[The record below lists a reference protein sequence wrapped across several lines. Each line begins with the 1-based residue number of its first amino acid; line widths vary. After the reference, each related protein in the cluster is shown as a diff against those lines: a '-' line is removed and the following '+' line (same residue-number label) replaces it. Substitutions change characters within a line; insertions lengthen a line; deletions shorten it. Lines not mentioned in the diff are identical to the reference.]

1 MRRLLLIFLL
11 FFAVNQYATA
21 QNVDFFVKTL
31 NYTTRKKEAGATV
44 TAYDGASQVQSLMT
58 DASGQAKLQLPA
70 GKKYKVEVSKPGKV
84 TRIFNI
90 DLKNVNDELIQGNP
104 PEGSV
109 EISLFDD
116 NPAIDFSY
124 VKTNPITEFYYD
136 PTKPGDMQFD
146 AVLAE
151 KMLKKIEKLL
161 KDAEAAKGQTDAQ
174 YNALIKQA
182 DGQFT
187 SKKYQ
192 EALASYEQALA
203 LKPTEKYPS
212 DKINEIDGILK
223 AEKANAMQNQQAQ
236 QEYDNLISAA
246 DNLFNQKKFEEA
258 KARYQ
263 EALTKKQE
271 QHPKDQIVKCDAEI
285 ARLKK
290 EAENAQKYTDAI
302 KAGDAFFTQ
311 KSFQAAKDKYK
322 EALKWK
328 ADDKYATD
336 KIAEI
341 DGKLNAQKAEQEQKK
356 KYDDALAAADAF
368 FGEEKWNEAKAKYN
382 EALTFQPASTYAK
395 GKIAEIDAKL
405 AEAEKEKA
413 RLAQIEKLL
422 AEGNT
427 AFTAQQ
433 WAPAKA
439 KYQEVLKLDAA
450 NAIATAR
457 ITEIDGKLEQ
467 EKANAQ
473 KIADVKKLVT
483 EGDALAKQT
492 KLAEAK
498 AKYESAQA
506 LIPDPAVQAKIDA
519 IDEQLAAAS
528 KKAEQKQKYDQAM
541 TEGEQLF
548 AAANYEGAK
557 AKFQEASTIDPAQAL
572 PKTRIADADKKI
584 AEVNASA
591 AKNEKYTAAVNAGNA
606 FVSSGKLEDAKAKYT
621 EAIGIDGTKQE
632 AKDKLAEV
640 NKLISDKAAADAN
653 AAKAE
658 KYLAAVNAGNAALSS
673 GNLEEAKAKY
683 TEAVAI
689 DGTKQEAKDKLAD
702 VNKLIADKAT
712 AEANKVKYEAA
723 VKAGNDFQSAGKLAE
738 AKAKF
743 EEAQK
748 LDPSQALPGQKI
760 TEITNLMA
768 NAAKQKQVDEL
779 LKSGDAAFG
788 KKDYATARTKYQEVL
803 SLDPSNTIASGK
815 IQEITRLENEL
826 AGEAEKEARFND
838 LKTQAT
844 TLMANGKYAEAKQKL
859 NETKAIKQDASV
871 DALIKECDEKIK
883 AAQDAQQAQ
892 QKEQEKEQRYA
903 ALISEAQGLESSKQY
918 DAAIAKY
925 NEALTVKNEQMPRDR
940 IAAINEIKKASSS
953 EAKINADYIAAI
965 KRGDDLVASGNY
977 TDAIKAYNDALALK
991 PSEKE
996 PVDKAEAA
1004 RKKAEAV
1011 SQDEFEQQYQKVLA
1025 TGQKYID
1032 EKNYDK
1038 AKEMYNRAL
1047 SFRANDPFPKQ
1058 KLAEIDN
1065 LLKAEEDLKKK
1076 QQAYNAKVV
1085 EAEAAAKGGKY
1096 ENAIALF
1103 EQAKTIKPDE
1113 TLPDNRIAE
1122 LRALIDGSN
1131 SAQQA
1136 ADAKYR
1142 EMMAAGNTAEGGK
1155 EYKTA
1160 LDRYKDALTAK
1171 PNDKAAQDKIAEM
1184 KQILDNE
1191 AKNDAKHGE
1200 VLKLIAKADAQ
1211 FAKEDWKSAREIY
1224 ESALKLEPTNNYASS
1239 QVNICIQK
1247 IKDITDSEIIKEYNK
1262 IIAKADGNFDSKNYE
1277 KAIDYYNRA
1286 LSLRA
1291 NDPYPKQRLEEIDNI
1306 LHPKPVVANKEPE
1319 KLKPLGVE
1327 TDNSILEGDAALQAA
1342 EVKRKQRKHRR
1353 FWEGVEASV
1362 DKADS
1367 LNTSQSEKATA
1378 TSVTL
1383 KTITKE
1389 NEEAAVRSDE
1399 GRQENIG
1406 TLKTVDNSIEAG
1418 KLEAGRF
1425 EDAEHL
1431 DAKNQIEVANRIT
1444 QEQNSVLDGNAAD
1457 NDATLKSS
1465 KKELENATGSD
1476 NAAVYERRLDN
1487 EKEYM
1492 NIQLNLEANAI
1503 DDVNER
1509 IETEHIV
1516 RDASRSVIAVTE
1528 TNQQRTN
1535 QSLEIVQKE
1544 VEDVTQEISQQ
1555 RYEETKQSPVNKE
1568 ELLKIEGAYNELN
1581 QRDGEEHLENT
1592 LGYRS
1597 ALEGVEKKNSEAVEG
1612 RDDARKNNVEVMEAS
1627 VSDKEEVDRATYNEL
1642 MVKTLATNGAIK
1654 TEIVKLDEFAD
1665 KPQIASGENVEKIK
1679 AINDSKSEN
1688 DRVADEIRTEKRQET
1703 QGALN
1708 ETTQTVSENSAVNME
1723 QSANNAQVLKETKS
1737 GLGQAELQQTNKQQ
1751 DKTQAAKQLLAS
1763 IEKKEIVYNNEVAN
1777 DLGKLYPE
1785 GVSQEQFE
1793 QYDEEGLLTAVVTR
1807 RVVVKNGHGD
1817 IYVRIQKL
1825 NGLTYSKNGEP
1836 ATEYVWQRE
1845 TQDATLQRNY

>member
-1 MRRLLLIFLL
+1 MRRLLLISLL
-11 FFAVNQYATA
+11 LFAVNQYISA
-21 QNVDFFVKTL
+21 QNVEFSVKTV
-31 NYTTRKKEAGATV
+31 NYTTRKKEAGVTV
-44 TAYDGASQVQSLMT
+44 TAFEGASQVQSLMT

-70 GKKYKVEVSKPGKV
+70 GKKYKIEVRKAGKV
-84 TRIFNI
+84 MRYINV
-90 DLKNVNDELIQGNP
+90 DVKNVNDELIQGNP

-109 EISLFDD
+109 EISLFDE

-124 VKTNPITEFYYD
+124 VTSNPITEFYFD
-136 PTKPGDMQFD
+136 PTKPDELMYDQ
-146 AVLAE
+146 VLGE
-151 KMLKKIEKLL
+151 KMVKKVEKLL
-161 KDAEAAKGQTDAQ
+161 KDAEANKGQTDAQ

-223 AEKANAMQNQQAQ
+223 AEKANAMQNQQAE
-236 QEYDNLISAA
+236 QEYQNLITAA

-263 EALTKKQE
+263 EALSKKQE
-271 QHPKDQIVKCDAEI
+271 QHPKDQIVKCDTEI

-311 KSFQAAKDKYK
+311 KSFQAAKDQYK
-322 EALKWK
+322 TALKWK

-341 DGKLNAQKAEQEQKK
+341 DGKLNAQKTEQEKKK
-356 KYDDALAAADAF
+356 KYDDAIAAGDAF
-368 FGEEKWNEAKAKYN
+368 FGEEKWVESKAKYT
-382 EALTFQPASTYAK
+382 EALTFEPASTYAK
-395 GKIAEIDAKL
+395 GKIAEIDAKV

-427 AFTAQQ
+427 AFTAKQ

-450 NAIATAR
+450 NAVATAR
-457 ITEIDGKLEQ
+457 ITEIDAKLEQ
-467 EKANAQ
+467 EKADAQ
-473 KIADVKKLVT
+473 KMADAKKLVT

-498 AKYESAQA
+498 AKYEAAQA
-506 LIPDPAVQAKIDA
+506 IIPDPAVKAKIDA
-519 IDEQLAAAS
+519 IDEQLASSA

-541 TEGEQLF
+541 ADGEQLF

-557 AKFQEASTIDPAQAL
+557 VKFQEALAIDAAQAL

-584 AEVNASA
+584 AEVNANA
-591 AKNEKYTAAVNAGNA
+591 AKSEKYTAAVNAGNA

-640 NKLISDKAAADAN
+640 NKLIADKAAADAN
-653 AAKAE
+653 AAKTE
-658 KYLAAVNAGNAALSS
+658 KYNTAVSAGNAALSS

-683 TEAVAI
+683 TEAVGI

-702 VNKLIADKAT
+702 VNKLIADKAS
-712 AEANKVKYEAA
+712 AEANKVKYDAA
-723 VKAGNDFQSAGKLAE
+723 VKAGNDFMNAGKLPE

-748 LDPSQALPGQKI
+748 LDAAQALPGQKI
-760 TEITNLMA
+760 TEINNLMA
-768 NAAKQKQVDEL
+768 NAAKQKEIDEL
-779 LKSGDAAFG
+779 LKGGDAALA
-788 KKDYATARTKYQEVL
+788 KKDYTNARSKFQQVL
-803 SLDPSNTIASGK
+803 TIDPSNTAASSK
-815 IQEITRLENEL
+815 IQEITRLENEM
-826 AGEAEKEARFND
+826 AGEAQKEARFNE
-838 LKTQAT
+838 LKSDAT
-844 TLMANGKYAEAKQKL
+844 TLMASGKYAEAKQKL
-859 NETKAIKQDASV
+859 NETKAIKQDAGV
-871 DALIKECDEKIK
+871 DALIKECDEKMK
-883 AAQDAQQAQ
+883 AAQDNQLAQ

-903 ALISEAQGLESSKQY
+903 ALMSEAQGLESSKQY

-925 NEALTVKNEQMPRDR
+925 TEALGVKNEQLPKER
-940 IAAINEIKKASSS
+940 IAAINEIKKANSN
-953 EAKINADYIAAI
+953 EAKINADYLAAI
-965 KRGDDLVASGNY
+965 KRGDDLVASGSY
-977 TDAIKAYNDALALK
+977 TDAIKAYNEALVLK
-991 PSEKE
+991 PTEKE

-1011 SQDEFEQQYQKVLA
+1011 SQDEFEQQYQKVLT

-1076 QQAYNAKVV
+1076 QQAYNAKVL
-1085 EAEAAAKGGKY
+1085 EAETAAKGGKY
-1096 ENAIALF
+1096 ENAITLF

-1122 LRALIDGSN
+1122 LRALIAGNN
-1131 SAQQA
+1131 SVQQV

-1142 EMMAAGNTAEGGK
+1142 ELMAAGNTAETGK
-1155 EYKTA
+1155 DYRLA
-1160 LDRYKDALTAK
+1160 LARYKDALSAK
-1171 PNDKAAQDKIAEM
+1171 SGDKAAQDKIAEM
-1184 KQILDNE
+1184 QQILDNE
-1191 AKNDAKHGE
+1191 AKNDAKQ
-1200 VLKLIAKADAQ
+1200 A
-1211 FAKEDWKSAREIY
+1211 EI
-1224 ESALKLEPTNNYASS
+1224 
-1239 QVNICIQK
+1239 Q
-1247 IKDITDSEIIKEYNK
+1247 K
-1262 IIAKADGNFDSKNYE
+1262 IIAKANESFDAKEWMKAKKLYESALQLDGGNQFAIERVALCDKNAIAERTEDEEREYRKIITKADNNFDTKNYD
-1277 KAIDYYNRA
+1277 KAKEMYNRA
-1286 LSLRA
+1286 LTFRA
-1291 NDPYPKQRLEEIDNI
+1291 NDPYPKQRLDEIEAI
-1306 LHPKPVVANKEPE
+1306 LNPKAVVASKEPQ
-1319 KLKPLGVE
+1319 KPKALGVE
-1327 TDNSILEGDAALQAA
+1327 TDNSILEGDSALQAA
-1342 EVKRKQRKHRR
+1342 EVKRKQRRHKR
-1353 FWEGVEASV
+1353 FQEGLDASIE
-1362 DKADS
+1362 KTDS
-1367 LNTSQSEKATA
+1367 LNMSQADKATA
-1378 TSVTL
+1378 TSVSL

-1399 GRQENIG
+1399 GRQGNIG
-1406 TLKTVDNSIEAG
+1406 TLKEVDNSIEQN
-1418 KLEAGRF
+1418 KLETGKF
-1425 EDAEHL
+1425 EQAENL
-1431 DAKNQIEVANRIT
+1431 DAKNQIELANRT
-1444 QEQNSVLDGNAAD
+1444 AQEQNGILDGYAAV
-1457 NDATLKSS
+1457 NDETLKAS
-1465 KKELENATGSD
+1465 KKELENNTGSD

-1492 NIQLNLEANAI
+1492 GIQLEMEANAI
-1503 DDVNER
+1503 DDINER
-1509 IETEHIV
+1509 IATEHIV
-1516 RDASRSVIAVTE
+1516 RDASRSVITVTDN
-1528 TNQQRTN
+1528 NQQRTN
-1535 QSLEIVQKE
+1535 QSLDIVQKE
-1544 VEDVTQEISQQ
+1544 VDDVTQEIAQQ

-1568 ELLKIEGAYNELN
+1568 ELLKVEGAYNEMN

-1592 LGYRS
+1592 LSYRN
-1597 ALEGVEKKNSEAVEG
+1597 ALEGVEKKNLEAVEG
-1612 RDDARKNNVEVMEAS
+1612 RDDARKNNVEVMETS
-1627 VSDKEEVDRATYNEL
+1627 VTEKEEVDRATYNEL

-1654 TEIVKLDEFAD
+1654 TEIVKLDEFAE
-1665 KPQIASGENVEKIK
+1665 KPEVASGENVEKIK
-1679 AINDSKSEN
+1679 QINDSKSEN
-1688 DRVADEIRTEKRQET
+1688 DRVADEVRTEKRQET
-1703 QGALN
+1703 QGTLN
-1708 ETTQTVSENSAVNME
+1708 QTTQTVSENSTINME
-1723 QSANNAQVLKETKS
+1723 QSANNAEILKEAKS
-1737 GLGQAELQQTNKQQ
+1737 GLGQTELQQNNKQE

-1763 IEKKEIVYNNEVAN
+1763 IEKKEIVYDNDAAN

-1793 QYDEEGLLTAVVTR
+1793 QYDEEGLLNAVVTR

-1825 NGLTYSKNGEP
+1825 SGLTYSKNGEP
-1836 ATEYVWQRE
+1836 TTEYVWQRE

>member
-31 NYTTRKKEAGATV
+31 NYTTRKKEAGVTV

-70 GKKYKVEVSKPGKV
+70 GKKYKVEVSKAGKV

-104 PEGSV
+104 PDGSV
-109 EISLFDD
+109 EISMFDD

-136 PTKPGDMQFD
+136 PTKPGDMQYD
-146 AVLAE
+146 AVLAD
-151 KMLKKIEKLL
+151 KMIKKVEKLL

-223 AEKANAMQNQQAQ
+223 ADKANAMQNQQAQ
-236 QEYDNLISAA
+236 QEYDNLITAA

-311 KSFQAAKDKYK
+311 KSFQAAKDQYK
-322 EALKWK
+322 TALKWK

-341 DGKLNAQKAEQEQKK
+341 DGKLNAQKTEQEKKK
-356 KYDDALAAADAF
+356 KYDDAIAAGDAL
-368 FGEEKWNEAKAKYN
+368 FGEEKWVDSKAKYT
-382 EALTFQPASTYAK
+382 EALTFEPASTYAK
-395 GKIAEIDAKL
+395 GKIAEIDAKV
-405 AEAEKEKA
+405 AEAEKEKV

-422 AEGNT
+422 SEGNT
-427 AFTAQQ
+427 AFTAKQ
-433 WAPAKA
+433 WAPAKV

-450 NAIATAR
+450 NATATAR
-457 ITEIDGKLEQ
+457 ITEIDAKLEQ
-467 EKANAQ
+467 EKIDGQ
-473 KIADVKKLVT
+473 KIADAKKLVT

-498 AKYESAQA
+498 AKYEAAQA
-506 LIPDPAVQAKIDA
+506 LIPDPAVKAKIDA
-519 IDEQLAAAS
+519 IDEQLASSA

-541 TEGEQLF
+541 ADGEQLF

-557 AKFQEASTIDPAQAL
+557 AKFQEALTIDAAQAL

-584 AEVNASA
+584 AELNANA
-591 AKNEKYTAAVNAGNA
+591 AKTEKYTAAVNAGNA

-621 EAIGIDGTKQE
+621 EAIAIDGTKQE

-640 NKLISDKAAADAN
+640 NKLIADKAAADAN
-653 AAKAE
+653 AAKTE
-658 KYLAAVNAGNAALSS
+658 KYNAAVSAGNAALSS

-712 AEANKVKYEAA
+712 AEANKAKYDAA
-723 VKAGNDFQSAGKLAE
+723 VKAGNDFINAGKLPE

-760 TEITNLMA
+760 TEISNLMA
-768 NAAKQKQVDEL
+768 NAAKQKEIDEL
-779 LKSGDAAFG
+779 IKGGDAAFA
-788 KKDYATARTKYQEVL
+788 KKDYTNARSKYQQVL
-803 SLDPSNTIASGK
+803 TIDPSNTAASSK
-815 IQEITRLENEL
+815 IQEITRLENEM
-826 AGEAEKEARFND
+826 AGEAQKEARFNE
-838 LKTQAT
+838 LKADAT

-859 NETKAIKQDASV
+859 NETKAIKQDAGV
-871 DALIKECDEKIK
+871 DALIKECDEKMK
-883 AAQDAQQAQ
+883 AAQDAQLAQ

-925 NEALTVKNEQMPRDR
+925 NEALTVKNEQMPKDR
-940 IAAINEIKKASSS
+940 IAAINDIKKANSN
-953 EAKINADYIAAI
+953 EAKVNADYTAAM

-977 TDAIKAYNDALALK
+977 TDAIKAYNEALALK
-991 PSEKE
+991 PTEKE

-1004 RKKAEAV
+1004 RKKSEEA
-1011 SQDEFEQQYQKVLA
+1011 SIDEFEVQYKKVLA
-1025 TGQKYID
+1025 TGQKAID

-1038 AKEMYNRAL
+1038 AKELYNRAL
-1047 SFRANDPFPKQ
+1047 TLKANDPFPKQ

-1065 LLKAEEDLKKK
+1065 LLKAEDDLKKK
-1076 QQAYNAKVV
+1076 QQAYNAKVT

-1096 ENAIALF
+1096 ENAITLF
-1103 EQAKTIKPDE
+1103 EQAKGIKPDE
-1113 TLPDNRIAE
+1113 TLPDNRITE
-1122 LRALIDGSN
+1122 LRGLIEGNNAALS
-1131 SAQQA
+1131 A

-1142 EMMAAGNTAEGGK
+1142 ELMTAGNTAETGK
-1155 EYKTA
+1155 DYRTA
-1160 LDRYKDALTAK
+1160 LARYKDALVAK
-1171 PNDKAAQDKIAEM
+1171 PKDKVAQDKIAEM
-1184 KQILDNE
+1184 EQILDNE
-1191 AKNDAKHGE
+1191 AKNNAKNAE
-1200 VLKLIAKADAQ
+1200 LLKLITKADEKFGKSDWSEARKIYNQVLSEDPTHKYAAAQ
-1211 FAKEDWKSAREIY
+1211 VELCIKNEKEETEAEVIREY
-1224 ESALKLEPTNNYASS
+1224 K
-1239 QVNICIQK
+1239 
-1247 IKDITDSEIIKEYNK
+1247 K
-1262 IIAKADGNFDSKNYE
+1262 IIAKADGNFDSKDYS
-1277 KAIDYYNRA
+1277 KAKDYYQRA

-1291 NDPYPKQRLEEIDNI
+1291 NDPYPKQRLDEIEAI
-1306 LHPKPVVANKEPE
+1306 LNPKAVVASKEPQ
-1319 KLKPLGVE
+1319 KPKALGVE

-1342 EVKRKQRKHRR
+1342 EVKRKQRRHRR
-1353 FWEGVEASV
+1353 FQDGLDASIE
-1362 DKADS
+1362 KADS
-1367 LNTSQSEKATA
+1367 LSISQTDKATT
-1378 TSVTL
+1378 TSVSL
-1383 KTITKE
+1383 KSIIRE
-1389 NEEAAVRSDE
+1389 NEEASVRSDE
-1399 GRQENIG
+1399 GRQENVS
-1406 TLKTVDNSIEAG
+1406 TLKSVDNAIEEG
-1418 KLEAGRF
+1418 KLEAGRY
-1425 EDAEHL
+1425 ETAEHL
-1431 DAKNQIEVANRIT
+1431 DAKNQIELANRT
-1444 QEQNSVLDGNAAD
+1444 SQEQNSILDGYAAV
-1457 NDATLKSS
+1457 NDETLKSS
-1465 KKELENATGSD
+1465 KKELENNNSSD

-1492 NIQLNLEANAI
+1492 SIQLEMEANAI
-1503 DDVNER
+1503 DDINER
-1509 IETEHIV
+1509 IATEHIV
-1516 RDASRSVIAVTE
+1516 RDAARSVITVTDN
-1528 TNQQRTN
+1528 NQQRTN
-1535 QSLEIVQKE
+1535 QSLNIVQKE
-1544 VEDVTQEISQQ
+1544 VEDVTQEIAQQ
-1555 RYEETKQSPVNKE
+1555 RYEETKQSPINKE
-1568 ELLKIEGAYNELN
+1568 ELLKIEGTYNEMN

-1592 LGYRS
+1592 LSYRN
-1597 ALEGVEKKNSEAVEG
+1597 ALEGVEKKNSEAAEG

-1627 VSDKEEVDRATYNEL
+1627 VAQKEEVERATYNEL
-1642 MVKTLATNGAIK
+1642 MVKTLATNGTIK
-1654 TEIVKLDEFAD
+1654 SEIVKLDEFAE

-1679 AINDSKSEN
+1679 QINDSKSEN
-1688 DRVADEIRTEKRQET
+1688 DRVADEVRTEKRQET

-1708 ETTQTVSENSAVNME
+1708 ETTQTVAENSAVNME
-1723 QSANNAQVLKETKS
+1723 QSANNAELLKEAKS
-1737 GLGQAELQQTNKQQ
+1737 SLGQAELQQNNKQE

-1793 QYDEEGLLTAVVTR
+1793 QYDEEGLLNAVVTR
-1807 RVVVKNGHGD
+1807 RIVVKNGHGN

-1825 NGLTYSKNGEP
+1825 NGLTYSKNGQP
-1836 ATEYVWQRE
+1836 TTEYVWQRE